1 MRKNKEFLQ
10 TVLLAVFAI
19 AAYLLVIYMYLM
31 ELSK

>member
-1 MRKNKEFLQ
+1 MRKNNEFLQ

-31 ELSK
+31 EMAK

>member
-10 TVLLAVFAI
+10 AVLLAVFAI

-31 ELSK
+31 ELAK